1 MEYFVQE
8 NTEDFE
14 LRWNEMVSQ
23 FGLGSDKHIAL
34 LYSIRTSWALCYT
47 RGHFLARMTTVAF
60 FRSVESFLKGIFSP
74 NACLR
79 SFFDQVGISAN
90 FQNQSHLEMQYMP
103 SKACIP
109 MEEHASSI
117 LTPFAFNALQNE
129 LVLAMQYAMSE
140 LAGGSY
146 LLRHYK
152 KMDGDCLVM
161 WITEEEQIHCSC
173 KEFESSGILC
183 RHALSVFIRKNYFQL
198 PGKYFITR
206 WRRESSRTCYDE
218 PAPQD
223 SDNEWFREYQSLSES
238 LFTESSL
245 TRGRTNYVRREL
257 MKEVKRILEE
267 VRSMPETDGVAVDLT
282 LSPTG

>member
-1 MEYFVQE
+1 MKVLSSPRPYIPFDCLFFPLLNV
-8 NTEDFE
+8 E
-14 LRWNEMVSQ
+14 L
-23 FGLGSDKHIAL
+23 LG
-34 LYSIRTSWALCYT
+34 
-47 RGHFLARMTTVAF
+47 F
-60 FRSVESFLKGIFSP
+60 F
-74 NACLR
+74 
-79 SFFDQVGISAN
+79 QVGISAT
-90 FQNQSHLEMQYMP
+90 FQNQSHHEMQYMP

-109 MEEHASSI
+109 MEEHARSI

-140 LAGGSY
+140 LADGSY

-161 WITEEEQIHCSC
+161 WIPEEEHIHCSC

-198 PGKYFITR
+198 PDKYFITR
-206 WRRESSRTCYDE
+206 WRRESSITCHDE

-223 SDNEWFREYQSLSES
+223 TDNEWFQEYQSLSEL
-238 LFTESSL
+238 LFTESLL
-245 TRGRTNYVRREL
+245 TRGRTNYVHREL
-257 MKEVKRILEE
+257 MKEVRRILEE
-267 VRSMPETDGVAVDLT
+267 VRSMPETDGIAVDLT

>member
-1 MEYFVQE
+1 
-8 NTEDFE
+8 
-14 LRWNEMVSQ
+14 
-23 FGLGSDKHIAL
+23 LG
-34 LYSIRTSWALCYT
+34 
-47 RGHFLARMTTVAF
+47 F
-60 FRSVESFLKGIFSP
+60 FQL
-74 NACLR
+74 
-79 SFFDQVGISAN
+79 GISAN

-140 LAGGSY
+140 LADGSY

-183 RHALSVFIRKNYFQL
+183 RHGLSVFIRKNYFQL
-198 PGKYFITR
+198 TGKYFITR